1 MLRVAMFYHSLVS
14 DWNHGNAHFLR
25 GVASNL
31 QSRGHKVKIF
41 EPENSWSLQ
50 NLLAEYGE
58 EPIRRFQAVY
68 PDLTST
74 QYREDKLD
82 LERWL
87 DGVDLVLIHEW
98 NHPGVVAAAGEYRKQ
113 HHHVRLFFHDTHH
126 RAITAPEEL
135 SRFDL
140 SEYDGVLVYGESLKR
155 AYESRGWGKQV
166 FVWHEAADVRVFY
179 PRPKTTQDCDL
190 VWIGNWGD
198 EERTEELQEFL
209 IQPIDKLRL
218 CANVFGVRYPDPA
231 KQRLAIAGIT
241 YNGWLANFEAPK
253 VFARHRVTV
262 HVPRRPY
269 TQKLVG
275 IPTIRPFE
283 ALSCG
288 IPLVSSPWLDTE
300 DLFRAGTDYLIA
312 RNGEEMTSHLRN
324 IVNDDS
330 LAASL
335 AGNGLKTI
343 LSRHTCGHRVDELLH
358 HYRSLAPQTGNPAEM
373 EDRVIQ

>member
-25 GVASNL
+25 GVAANL
-31 QSRGHKVKIF
+31 QSRGHEVRIF
-41 EPENSWSLQ
+41 EPANSWSRR
-50 NLLAEYGE
+50 NLEAEYGGE
-58 EPIRRFQAVY
+58 AIRRFQFVY
-68 PDLTST
+68 AGLSST
-74 QYREDKLD
+74 QYAEDSFD
-82 LERWL
+82 FDRWL
-87 DGVDLVLIHEW
+87 DGVDLVLMHEW
-98 NHPGVVAAAGEYRKQ
+98 NHPDVIAAAGKYRKQ
-113 HHHVRLFFHDTHH
+113 HSHVRLFFHDTHH
-126 RAITAPEEL
+126 RAVTAPEEL

-155 AYESRGWGKQV
+155 AYESRGWGKRI

-179 PRPKTTQDCDL
+179 PRPKNAQDCDL

-209 IQPIDKLRL
+209 IDPITKLRL

-231 KQRLAIAGIT
+231 KQRLAAAGIT
-241 YNGWLANFEAPK
+241 YNGWLANFEAPE

-269 TQKLVG
+269 AQKLVG

-283 ALSCG
+283 ALACS
-288 IPLVSSPWLDTE
+288 IPLVSSPWSDTE
-300 DLFRAGTDYLIA
+300 GLFRAGTDYLIA
-312 RNGEEMTSHLRN
+312 RNGEEMTSHLRD

-343 LSRHTCGHRVDELLH
+343 LSRHTCGHRVEELLN
-358 HYRSLAPQTGNPAEM
+358 HYRALAPQTGRPAEM